1 MESKSVVSSRLTR
14 LLLAYTL
21 CEDAVEHGRVL
32 KEYVAESMFHAGIIA
47 YYSVFKDKKG
57 QRWFKDVLLKQT
69 PHRLQ
74 GLNIKVRRPSLD
86 GESYYPEVSL
96 IDVFKEFESIRDMN
110 LAHKDSGKE
119 SNYRKEWLRVP
130 KEVAG
135 AEEIDGKV
143 YIVQKDFLS
152 LSSEEKSRF
161 LMLIV
166 ASIKIAWEV
175 EGHSVLLRRPE

>member
-1 MESKSVVSSRLTR
+1 MESKSKVSSKLTR

-21 CEDAVEHGRVL
+21 CEDAVEHGHVL
-32 KEYVAESMFHAGIIA
+32 QNYVAESMFHAGIIA
-47 YYSVFKDKKG
+47 YYSVFKDKEG
-57 QRWFKDVLLKQT
+57 RRWFNDVLY
-69 PHRLQ
+69 RLQ

-86 GESYYPEVSL
+86 GKSYYPEVSL
-96 IDVFKEFESIRDMN
+96 IDVFKELESIRDMN

-135 AEEIDGKV
+135 AGEIDGKV